1 MSAFNRLA
9 LSWSVSR
16 GRDTYGYNICRLD
29 SRNSGRR
36 YKTMGGGYDM
46 VGKVFGDFLECEYQ
60 DQLRALV
67 APLPKAPYGS
77 TSWLQ
82 IAEEV
87 NPSFYGLTI
96 RPDGSV
102 CLDGACGFDSM
113 RRIARALGLHIEYEL
128 NRKGNAVAYYVSK
141 EEAKQ

>member
-1 MSAFNRLA
+1 MFINRLA

-36 YKTMGGGYDM
+36 YRCSGGGYDM
-46 VGKVFGDFLECEYQ
+46 VGTVFGEWLETEYQ
-60 DQLRALV
+60 EELKALV
-67 APLPKAPYGS
+67 KDLPKVPYGS

-82 IAEEV
+82 IAEDI

-96 RPDGSV
+96 RPTDGFVNLQGS
-102 CLDGACGFDSM
+102 CGLESM
-113 RRIARALGLHIEYEL
+113 RRIARALGLSIEGEY
-128 NRKGNAVAYYVSK
+128 NKKGQTLAY
-141 EEAKQ
+141 

>member
-1 MSAFNRLA
+1 MFINRLA

-29 SRNSGRR
+29 SRNSGKR
-36 YKTMGGGYDM
+36 YRCSGGGYDM
-46 VGKVFGDFLECEYQ
+46 TGKVFGDFLECEYQ
-60 DQLRALV
+60 DELKALV
-67 APLPKAPYGS
+67 KDLPKVPYGS

-82 IAEEV
+82 IAEDI

-102 CLDGACGFDSM
+102 CLDGACGLDSM
-113 RRIARALGLHIEYEL
+113 KRIARALGLSLQGEY
-128 NRKGNAVAYYVSK
+128 NRKGHTTAFYISK
-141 EEAKQ
+141 EVIQ

>member
-1 MSAFNRLA
+1 MFINRLA

-36 YKTMGGGYDM
+36 YRCSGGGYDM
-46 VGKVFGDFLECEYQ
+46 VGTVLGDFLECEYQ
-60 DQLRALV
+60 DDLKALV
-67 APLPKAPYGS
+67 ADLPKVPYGS
-77 TSWLQ
+77 TSRLQ
-82 IAEEV
+82 IAESV

-113 RRIARALGLHIEYEL
+113 RRIARALGLSLETET
-128 NRKGNAVAYYVSK
+128 NKKGHAVAYYVSK
-141 EEAKQ
+141 EATQ

>member
-1 MSAFNRLA
+1 MFINRLS

-36 YKTMGGGYDM
+36 YKCMGGGYDM
-46 VGKVFGDFLECEYQ
+46 IGTVFGDFLESEYQ

-67 APLPKAPYGS
+67 APLPKVQYGS

-82 IAEEV
+82 IAEDI

-96 RPDGSV
+96 RPDGHVS
-102 CLDGACGFDSM
+102 LDGACGFSSM
-113 RRIARALGLHIEYEL
+113 RRIAEALGLSVEYEL
-128 NRKGNAVAYYVSK
+128 NKKGHAVAYYITKK
-141 EEAKQ
+141 EIH